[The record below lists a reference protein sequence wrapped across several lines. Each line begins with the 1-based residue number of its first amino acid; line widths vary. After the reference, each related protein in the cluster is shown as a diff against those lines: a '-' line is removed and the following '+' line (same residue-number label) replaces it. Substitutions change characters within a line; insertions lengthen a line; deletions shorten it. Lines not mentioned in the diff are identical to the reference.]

1 MSKQTE
7 SSKLLLHVNISTTG
21 IRRALFKWNTLTE
34 INYHDTWN
42 TCHKKGNFFKKGEN
56 IYDILL

>member
-34 INYHDTWN
+34 I
-42 TCHKKGNFFKKGEN
+42 KEGNFFKKGEN